1 MTSKKNPPKI
11 FSAKYDDKIT
21 LDDIANAA
29 GFSKF
34 YFSKLFKEHTKITV
48 FDYLRNVRCEEAR
61 RLIETTKLSITEI
74 SEKCGFE
81 DIAYFTKVFKKETGI
96 LPSQVRNDL

>member
-1 MTSKKNPPKI
+1 M
-11 FSAKYDDKIT
+11 
-21 LDDIANAA
+21 DDIANAA

-81 DIAYFTKVFKKETGI
+81 DIAYFTKVFKKKPGF
-96 LPSQVRNDL
+96 SHRR